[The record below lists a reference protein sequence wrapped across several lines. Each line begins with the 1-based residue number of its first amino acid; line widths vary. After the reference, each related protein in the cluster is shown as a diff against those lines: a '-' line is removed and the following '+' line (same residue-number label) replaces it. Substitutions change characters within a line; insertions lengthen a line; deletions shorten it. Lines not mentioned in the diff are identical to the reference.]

1 MGWFSAISADIL
13 RELCGIRFCS
23 KASWRNFYSSK
34 HVSPFMK
41 LSLVLILVA
50 LAPGVVVAQD
60 APAPPTTS
68 AAATAAI
75 APTLSA
81 DQIRALIRQ
90 VAEKDM
96 ENDKKQRDYTYVER
110 VEEHRLNGKG
120 EVQKTEVR
128 TSEIMMLYGDQVERL
143 IAKDDKPLSEKDAA
157 KEEERIQKL
166 DDKRKN
172 ESDRDRE
179 KRLKEEE
186 KDREETRQFV
196 NEIADAYNF
205 HLAGIDNLGG
215 RDTYMIDADPR
226 PGFEP
231 HVKGA
236 KFLPK
241 FRFRVWIDKAES
253 QWVKL
258 DAQCIDTVS
267 LGLFLA
273 RFHKGSRILIEQTR
287 VNDEVWLPQHMAVKV
302 DVRLA
307 LLKNFDIEQD
317 VTFRDYKKFRSD
329 TRIVPLGEAQP

>member
-1 MGWFSAISADIL
+1 
-13 RELCGIRFCS
+13 
-23 KASWRNFYSSK
+23 
-34 HVSPFMK
+34 MK
-41 LSLVLILVA
+41 QILILAVFA
-50 LAPGVVVAQD
+50 LAPWIANAQEQTGPPE
-60 APAPPTTS
+60 ASPAVDRAS
-68 AAATAAI
+68 F
-75 APTLSA
+75 SQ

-90 VAEKDM
+90 AAEKDM

-143 IAKDDKPLSEKDAA
+143 ISKDDKPLSEKDAA

-166 DDKRKN
+166 SDKRKN
-172 ESDRDRE
+172 ESDKDRE
-179 KRLKEEE
+179 KRVKEEE

-196 NEIADAYNF
+196 GEIANAYNF
-205 HLAGIDNLGG
+205 HLAGVENIEG
-215 RDTYMIDADPR
+215 RDTYAIDADPR

-241 FRFRVWIDKAES
+241 FRFRVWIDKAEN

-273 RFHKGSRILIEQTR
+273 RFHKGSRIMIEQTR
-287 VNDEVWLPQHMAVKV
+287 VNEEVWLPQHMTVKV

-307 LLKNFDIEQD
+307 LLKNFDVEQD
-317 VTFRDYKKFRSD
+317 VTYRDYKKFRSD
-329 TRIVPLGEAQP
+329 TRIVPLGEAQQ

>member
-1 MGWFSAISADIL
+1 MQFSEISAGVL
-13 RELCGIRFCS
+13 RDLCGSRFCA
-23 KASWRNFYSSK
+23 KASRRNFPGSK
-34 HVSPFMK
+34 HVNPAMK
-41 LSLVLILVA
+41 SSLVFVVIA
-50 LAPGVVVAQD
+50 LAPWTMVGQEPVS
-60 APAPPTTS
+60 PAANST
-68 AAATAAI
+68 TAAESS
-75 APTLSA
+75 TLTA

-128 TSEIMMLYGDQVERL
+128 TSEIMMLYGNQVERL
-143 IAKDDKPLSEKDAA
+143 IAKNDKPLSEKDSA

-166 DDKRKN
+166 ADKRKN
-172 ESDRDRE
+172 ESDKDRE
-179 KRLKEEE
+179 KRVQEEE
-186 KDREETRQFV
+186 KDREEARQFV
-196 NEIADAYNF
+196 GEIANAYNF
-205 HLAGIDNLGG
+205 NLAGVDNLGG
-215 RDTYMIDADPR
+215 RDAYMIDAEPR

-231 HVKGA
+231 HLKGA

-241 FRFRVWIDKAES
+241 FRFRVWIDKTES

-273 RFHKGSRILIEQTR
+273 RIHRGSRIMIEQTR

-317 VTFRDYKKFRSD
+317 VTYRDYKKFRSD
-329 TRIVPLGEAQP
+329 TRIVPLGEAQQQ